1 MVLTSAKRTSPVGVE
16 EIRANA
22 VRRAATAGGSSS
34 RRCTLGRQEAMDL
47 GADRDTGLAAERN
60 KVGDEVVVPVG
71 TVVVAVHQGGMGEEE
86 VPVAVDGLC

>member
-1 MVLTSAKRTSPVGVE
+1 
-16 EIRANA
+16 
-22 VRRAATAGGSSS
+22 
-34 RRCTLGRQEAMDL
+34 MDL